1 MTRRKMAAAACAFF
15 CLGILAC
22 APRQALRIPSPPA
35 EVRKD
40 AAPVRVGEKP
50 DRAPVQAAPMG
61 AAAQPPPPDYGKRY
75 EEAMARTKEAIARG
89 KTTDAIPFWKA
100 LEESPWR
107 ADAIYHEG
115 VLLHFAGQLDEAA
128 DRYRRALSVSPRF
141 EPAAANLLGIHI
153 LRGEKE
159 KMRMLADTIFPPGT
173 DPSHDMLP
181 ELQANLGAA
190 LLETGRR
197 DEASLLF
204 LALSARGMG
213 TPALSWNMAVRAYRD
228 GNRETAR
235 NLSGNLPADIAN
247 LYPVA
252 ASRVAW
258 ASETEELPVLDN
270 PPEGQP
276 HLTILSRNI
285 AAFSAYRKGDRK
297 GAEEI
302 LLPLAAGGDGAA
314 EVHSNL
320 GLLQMEMG
328 NWKEARANL
337 EKAVKANPSMPEGW
351 LNLGIFREVYEGNA
365 HAARECYETYGKIT
379 IYRKKEVDAWIG
391 WLRGP

>member
-1 MTRRKMAAAACAFF
+1 MNRRMMAAACAF
-15 CLGILAC
+15 LGLGMFAC

-40 AAPVRVGEKP
+40 AALVRAEEKP
-50 DRAPVQAAPMG
+50 DRPPARAVPEGTAV
-61 AAAQPPPPDYGKRY
+61 QPPPPDYGKLY
-75 EEAMARTKEAIARG
+75 EEAMVRTKEAIARG
-89 KTTDAIPFWKA
+89 KTTDAIPSWKV

-128 DRYRRALSVSPRF
+128 DRYRRTLSVSPHF
-141 EPAAANLLGIHI
+141 EPAAANLLGIYI

-159 KMRMLADTIFPPGT
+159 KMRSLADTLFPPGT
-173 DPSHDMLP
+173 DPSHSMLP

-204 LALSARGMG
+204 LALSARGMA
-213 TPALSWNMAVRAYRD
+213 TPALPWNMAVRAYRD
-228 GNRETAR
+228 GHRETAR
-235 NLSGNLPADIAN
+235 NLAGNLPADIAN

-258 ASETEELPVLDN
+258 ASETEELPVLDS
-270 PPEGQP
+270 PPDGQP
-276 HLTILSRNI
+276 RLAILSRNI
-285 AAFSAYRKGDRK
+285 AAFSTYRKGDRK
-297 GAEEI
+297 GAEDI
-302 LLPLAAGGDGAA
+302 LLPLAAGNDGAA
-314 EVHSNL
+314 EVYSNL
-320 GLLQMEMG
+320 GLVQMEMG
-328 NWKEARANL
+328 KWKEARANL
-337 EKAVKANPSMPEGW
+337 EKAVAANPSMPEGW

-365 HAARECYETYGKIT
+365 QTARECYETYGKIT
-379 IYRKKEVDAWIG
+379 SYRKKEVEAWIG
-391 WLRGP
+391 WLREP